1 MEISLNHSLI
11 LTGEPH
17 SLFDFTLN
25 SMFRTTMVDVVS
37 GLQRLDP
44 CGSGVKVPVTV
55 EDAVKIV
62 EDLTRIH

>member
-1 MEISLNHSLI
+1 MA
-11 LTGEPH
+11 
-17 SLFDFTLN
+17 
-25 SMFRTTMVDVVS
+25 DVVA

-44 CGSGVKVPVTV
+44 CGGGTKVPVTV